1 MNSQEIITRYAKIH
15 TKEETLNHFMSGGAG
30 SSEIEMGLAMFPRKI
45 AEYWEE
51 AQGSEEEEAA
61 ADEAQPTTE
70 SNITNLRMY
79 ADNGKAMW
87 EYEGHAEDGSRVTC
101 KGEIKSREF
110 AINLARRTAE
120 RCNQHRSEL
129 RFDHGRNVEPSGY
142 STFAQI
148 SNDWGDLCL
157 SQEALAAV
165 ETELRQARYNTE
177 AGEYG
182 QMFRNWNGDRC
193 I

>member
-1 MNSQEIITRYAKIH
+1 MNSQEIITRYAKTH
-15 TKEETLNHFMSGGAG
+15 TKEETLNHFMNGAG
-30 SSEIEMGLAMFPRKI
+30 SSEIEFGLAMFPRKI

-51 AQGSEEEEAA
+51 AQGNEEEKAE
-61 ADEAQPTTE
+61 ETQPTE
-70 SNITNLRMY
+70 SKITNLRMY
-79 ADNGKAMW
+79 ADNGKAIW
-87 EYEGHAEDGSRVTC
+87 EYEGFAEDGSRTTC
-101 KGEIKSREF
+101 KGEIKSRDF

-129 RFDHGRNVEPSGY
+129 RFDHGREIEPTGI

-148 SNDWGDLCL
+148 SNNWGDFCL

-165 ETELRQARYNTE
+165 ESELSQARYNTE

-182 QMFRNWNGDRC
+182 QMYRNWNGDRC
-193 I
+193 L